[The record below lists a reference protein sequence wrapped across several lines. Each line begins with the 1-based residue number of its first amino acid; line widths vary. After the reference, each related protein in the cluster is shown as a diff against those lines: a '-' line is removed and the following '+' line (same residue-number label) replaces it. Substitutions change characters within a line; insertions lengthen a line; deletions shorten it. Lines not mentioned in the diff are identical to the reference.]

1 MSWAAAD
8 ETTNGDCQA
17 EVRAVTVAR
26 GTLVPACLPGGMED
40 QDVHNV
46 IQMPLDDSS
55 VLATGLVGSF
65 NATPAPVCPVNV
77 ILILSQA
84 KWMRQ
89 VISYNLT
96 VEACF
101 QKGREIKSRIIW
113 GQTIRCLML
122 LDVPPAH
129 KG

>member
-1 MSWAAAD
+1 MSWAATD
-8 ETTNGDCQA
+8 KTTDRDCQA
-17 EVRAVTVAR
+17 QVRAVTIAR
-26 GTLVPACLPGGMED
+26 GTFIPACLPGGMED
-40 QDVHNV
+40 QDIHNV
-46 IQMPLDDSS
+46 IQMPLDDSP

-84 KWMRQ
+84 KWVRQ

-96 VEACF
+96 VKSCF
-101 QKGREIKSRIIW
+101 QKEWREEVELNGDKHLC
-113 GQTIRCLML
+113 CLML
-122 LDVPPAH
+122 LDMSPEQ